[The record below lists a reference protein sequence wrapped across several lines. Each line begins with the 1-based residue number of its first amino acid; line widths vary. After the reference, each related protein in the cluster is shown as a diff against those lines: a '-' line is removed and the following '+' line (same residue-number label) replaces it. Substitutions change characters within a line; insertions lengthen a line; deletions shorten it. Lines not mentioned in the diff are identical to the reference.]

1 MNYAKDQTK
10 DTTYVSVNALIQS
23 KKKGRG
29 YLPAYAQFQ
38 KEQKLSDT
46 PPEEEVES
54 KTVVAP
60 EKAPAENPE
69 EHSVANGGPVQGAPV
84 SEIEASPGSA
94 SEGSVPEAAG
104 QIEPSGDLGL
114 SKDKG
119 FELDETDVPK
129 GEEKES
135 KPEEKQVIQKKGMT
149 AGSGEGNGDSNSD
162 PGAEQFK
169 ALSGNGEPLPGRVQA
184 KMEPALGMDLQNV
197 RIHRDGQAGV
207 ISEDLGARA
216 FTSGQDIYFNQGEYN
231 PDTTTGDH
239 LIAHELTHVKQQQT
253 IPGLQ
258 YQLQVPA
265 ERDHYER
272 EADATADKAVN
283 DPRQPETKVNV
294 SSGLNL
300 KGGDSV
306 QLAAKPESKAET
318 PKEKDSNWI
327 LEKIGALVRNLP
339 GYDLLALVIG
349 RDPLSGQA
357 VKGDAVAVVKAVMG
371 FIPGGALLFENLEKA
386 RIISKA
392 IAWFK
397 EEFQKMN
404 LSFVAIKNMFTQAW
418 QGIFGAPSA
427 QKPKDEGFWGGL
439 VKGAKRV
446 VNAAGNAVKAL
457 LSPEET
463 FNKIKSIFLAPIT
476 RIKNFVSKAGPKLM
490 DFIFEGAMTLAGSA
504 GKKIMG
510 ILNKGKGVL
519 QKIISDPIGFL
530 TNLIDAV
537 RGGLGNFVA
546 HIGTHLQKG
555 LGDWILGT
563 LGNAGIILPEKLNLT
578 GIFNLMAQI
587 LGVTW
592 RAIRAQVVKGLGP
605 TAEKV
610 MAQVEKGIAFV
621 GDFITKGPIA
631 LMDMAEEFLGEL
643 RALFFDTFITWLR
656 NTVIG
661 KAVEKLISMFNPVGA
676 IIQAIITIYNMIQFF
691 IERAKQIAAFVNS
704 VFNSIAEIAGG
715 NLAKAVAAVENSL
728 AKALPVAIGFLANL
742 VGIGGIAAKIKE
754 IIQKIRGPIDKV
766 VGKVVGFIVGKA
778 KELIGKV
785 KETGKTVVEG
795 VKEKVSSFTE
805 WWKVRKG
812 FTSID
817 GEKHALFFEGEG
829 KNATLI
835 VQSKPIAIAEFLKKA
850 RDRKNPKDI
859 KYVDNAEKIF
869 SRIKIL
875 QEELPDKIIGK
886 RLNNDVSNKEK
897 QEEGFSELK
906 QLLLDLAE
914 TLSYIQINDENKEFP
929 PVIYPPFVNNVKAAE
944 ETKVAFLNKINGFAK
959 GSTAGAHSGKLLG
972 WDKIEEYELTNGR
985 GGTFVKMHL
994 IPECLGGY
1002 ATDSN
1007 LTPGEAKLNS
1017 TLRDHVEQPAKE
1029 AIGGKQ
1035 DLIWY
1040 EVHLTYNK
1048 DEEYQDFISSIK
1060 VQWGYYVTNKGGK
1073 WEKDTK
1079 VQKEVNQSVSPPVFK
1094 VETININQETDSK
1107 KVRNALKISRT
1118 KAELI
1123 IEERIENG
1131 IFKKVDDIFDRV
1143 EGLSSEQ
1150 RNSIN
1155 NSYVKRYFYF

>member
-10 DTTYVSVNALIQS
+10 DTTYVSVNALLQS

-38 KEQKLSDT
+38 IEQGQPDT

-54 KTVVAP
+54 KAVVDSAD
-60 EKAPAENPE
+60 KPE
-69 EHSVANGGPVQGAPV
+69 EQAVANGVPGQETPPAPV
-84 SEIEASPGSA
+84 PEIEASPGSV
-94 SEGSVPEAAG
+94 SEGSAPETAQ
-104 QIEPSGDLGL
+104 QIEPSGGSGL
-114 SKDKG
+114 SKDAG
-119 FELDETDVPK
+119 FELDETNVPK
-129 GEEKES
+129 GEEKEE
-135 KPEEKQVIQKKGMT
+135 KPEEKQVIQKKGLT
-149 AGSGEGNGDSNSD
+149 AGGGEGNGESNSD

-169 ALSGNGEPLPGRVQA
+169 ALSGNGEPLPGGVQA

-231 PDTTTGDH
+231 PDTTTGNH

-265 ERDHYER
+265 ERDYYER
-272 EADATADKAVN
+272 EAEATADKAVN
-283 DPRQPETKVNV
+283 AYRQPESKVNV

-318 PKEKDSNWI
+318 QKGKDSNWI
-327 LEKIGALVRNLP
+327 LEKVGALVRNLP

-397 EEFQKMN
+397 EEFQKLN
-404 LSFVAIKNMFTQAW
+404 LSFVAVKNMFTQAW
-418 QGIFGAPSA
+418 QAIFGAPSTE
-427 QKPKDEGFWGGL
+427 KSKDDGFWGGL

-446 VNAAGNAVKAL
+446 ANAAGNAVKAL

-463 FNKIKSIFLAPIT
+463 FNKIKSIFVAPIT

-490 DFIFEGAMTLAGSA
+490 DFIFEGAMSLAGSA

-530 TNLIDAV
+530 KNLIDAV

-555 LGDWILGT
+555 LGDWLFGT
-563 LGNAGIILPEKLNLT
+563 LGNVGITLPEKLNLA
-578 GIFNLMAQI
+578 GIFSLMAQI

-592 RAIRAQVVKGLGP
+592 QAIRAQIVKRLGP

-610 MAQVEKGIAFV
+610 MDQVEKGIAFV
-621 GDFITKGPIA
+621 GNFITKGPMA
-631 LMDMAEEFLGEL
+631 LLDMAEEFLGEL

-728 AKALPVAIGFLANL
+728 AKAIPVAIGFLANL
-742 VGIGGIAAKIKE
+742 IGIGGIAAKIKE
-754 IIQKIRGPIDKV
+754 LIQKIRKPIDKV

-778 KELIGKV
+778 KALIGKV
-785 KETGKTVVEG
+785 KDTGKAVVEG
-795 VKEKVSSFTE
+795 VKDKVGEFKE
-805 WWKVRKG
+805 WWKTRQEFKTQDGEEHSIYFEGQEEAAQLMIASRRMRYDQFINGLKLKEEEQIQIKKEALKIGNEIDNMKIEVIRLHRQYKDPARDEAKKNDADRIQAKIVNQMKTLRKLLISLLNHKLDEKRYLPKDYNIRFNLYIKGSG
-812 FTSID
+812 FTS
-817 GEKHALFFEGEG
+817 LS
-829 KNATLI
+829 
-835 VQSKPIAIAEFLKKA
+835 SKL
-850 RDRKNPKDI
+850 RKDM
-859 KYVDNAEKIF
+859 AEKVNQ
-869 SRIKIL
+869 RLEEIKTLNGDARKEAMAKLRHEREFKEVLPKIEDEVIL
-875 QEELPDKIIGK
+875 KNGISQKELNVDHVTPLAKDWVDKGYNRSDEERNFEANRAANFAVIHE
-886 RLNNDVSNKEK
+886 SYNK
-897 QEEGFSELK
+897 
-906 QLLLDLAE
+906 
-914 TLSYIQINDENKEFP
+914 
-929 PVIYPPFVNNVKAAE
+929 
-944 ETKVAFLNKINGFAK
+944 AK
-959 GSTAGAHSGKLLG
+959 GSL
-972 WDKIEEYELTNGR
+972 DEQGR
-985 GGTFVKMHL
+985 KYFYMQRPYVG
-994 IPECLGGY
+994 P
-1002 ATDSN
+1002 
-1007 LTPGEAKLNS
+1007 
-1017 TLRDHVEQPAKE
+1017 
-1029 AIGGKQ
+1029 
-1035 DLIWY
+1035 
-1040 EVHLTYNK
+1040 
-1048 DEEYQDFISSIK
+1048 DFSSM
-1060 VQWGYYVTNKGGK
+1060 N
-1073 WEKDTK
+1073 
-1079 VQKEVNQSVSPPVFK
+1079 
-1094 VETININQETDSK
+1094 
-1107 KVRNALKISRT
+1107 
-1118 KAELI
+1118 
-1123 IEERIENG
+1123 
-1131 IFKKVDDIFDRV
+1131 
-1143 EGLSSEQ
+1143 
-1150 RNSIN
+1150 N
-1155 NSYVKRYFYF
+1155 NSPLGAKTISGLKFSNESPT